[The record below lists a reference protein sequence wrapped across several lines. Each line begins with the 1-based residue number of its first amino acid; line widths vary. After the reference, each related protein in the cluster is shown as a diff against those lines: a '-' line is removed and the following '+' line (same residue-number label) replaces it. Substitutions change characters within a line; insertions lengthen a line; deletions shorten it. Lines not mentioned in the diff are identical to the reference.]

1 MEKIWLLNMWHW
13 ICWANCQITRSFEFL
28 PIALNKSKVYT
39 TITYVAWYIN
49 RLLQKRKNCFWN
61 FHLSANWTRHTYIKS
76 NVILSSNWCVIL
88 FLFEFTS
95 SWSSLFN
102 LKKQQFQHDFSSS
115 LTFDCTY
122 ATTSFACSTTTSDN
136 IIWRNKGIS
145 GFDHHKLYGNS
156 QLFGH
161 SLCHFCI

>member
-1 MEKIWLLNMWHW
+1 MFLFRKYKLNAVWISILIFLMEKNMTFKNVTLKLLS
-13 ICWANCQITRSFEFL
+13 QFSDITRSFEL
-28 PIALNKSKVYT
+28 LLIALNKSKVYT

-102 LKKQQFQHDFSSS
+102 LKKRQFQHDFSSS
-115 LTFDCTY
+115 LTFR
-122 ATTSFACSTTTSDN
+122 
-136 IIWRNKGIS
+136 I
-145 GFDHHKLYGNS
+145 
-156 QLFGH
+156 
-161 SLCHFCI
+161 